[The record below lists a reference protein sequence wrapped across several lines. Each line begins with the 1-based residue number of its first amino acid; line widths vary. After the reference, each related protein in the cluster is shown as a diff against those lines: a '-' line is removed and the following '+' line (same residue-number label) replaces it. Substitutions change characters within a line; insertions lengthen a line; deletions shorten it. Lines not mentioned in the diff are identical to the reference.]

1 MSRNV
6 YFSQGVQSEKNL
18 YEDIII
24 ESIKIYGHEVFYMPR
39 KIIQV
44 DEILN
49 EDVASRFDS
58 AFNIE
63 MYVENVDGY
72 EGDGIL
78 MSKFGLEIRNQMKLV
93 VSRKRWDASVGVWNA
108 GYNNFRPSEGDLIYM
123 PSVKGVFE
131 IKFVELETPFYQL
144 QNLPVYKITC
154 ELFEYSNEDIDTG
167 VAEVDNL
174 QILKTQD
181 QTTYRSTFTY
191 QSIHAAITQLSP
203 NPTNLLYVGVTA
215 GIIVSGMAITS
226 TDYTGLSTSDNTLV
240 TSNSP
245 VDGTNNKTY
254 AIQFSTD
261 VTNSTT
267 IPTIPP
273 IGTRFGF
280 SYVTSGQAAVNQA
293 NITLTSVVT
302 GLIVGMRVGS
312 VLPILLPA
320 TPTSP
325 IYFRPGTRI
334 IAINTTTKVIT
345 LSENLLTSMPIR
357 SKVIF
362 TSGFEIGETVML
374 TYPGYLTAIAEAEVL
389 DVVEVTSI
397 PGLSNLSLGDT
408 VSAAGTSQLTIKTPA
423 ATAAAA
429 AKAFPLAIGMMITAV
444 TKDSSGYLAT
454 IIASAIADGTLIK
467 SIISRSSTVTVVTI
481 SKPLVA
487 AASYTTVTISPAVD
501 NLILTLGTITF
512 NDGIIHPLQAG
523 VIVTSLRN
531 SNTVSAKLV
540 DAMTLVDDEDI
551 HDGDIQSQN
560 SVLEIKGNDY
570 LDFTE
575 INPFGE
581 PNDG

>member
-1 MSRNV
+1 
-6 YFSQGVQSEKNL
+6 
-18 YEDIII
+18 
-24 ESIKIYGHEVFYMPR
+24 MPR

-123 PSVKGVFE
+123 PTVKGVFE

-174 QILKTQD
+174 QRLKTQD

-191 QSIHAAITQLSP
+191 QSIHAAITQVAP
-203 NPTNLLYVGVTA
+203 NATVLYLGVTA

-226 TDYTGLSTSDNTLV
+226 TDYTLLSATANTLV
-240 TSNSP
+240 TNDPTP
-245 VDGTNNKTY
+245 VAGTNNKTY
-254 AIQFSTD
+254 AIQFAPNASSPAT
-261 VTNSTT
+261 V
-267 IPTIPP
+267 PP

-280 SYVTSGQAAVNQA
+280 SYVTSGSAAVDQA
-293 NITLTSVVT
+293 NITLTFVT
-302 GLIVGMRVGS
+302 NLIVGMRVGS

-320 TPTSP
+320 TPPSP

-345 LSENLLTSMPIR
+345 LSENLLTSISAEPP

-408 VSAAGTSQLTIKTPA
+408 VSAIGASQLTIKTPA
-423 ATAAAA
+423 ATATAA
-429 AKAFPLAIGMMITAV
+429 AKAFPLAIGMMITGV
-444 TKDSSGYLAT
+444 TKNGPGVNAT
-454 IIASAIADGTLIK
+454 VITSAIAAGTLIN
-467 SIISRSSTVTVVTI
+467 SIVSISSTVTVITI
-481 SKPLVA
+481 SKALVA

-501 NLILTLGTITF
+501 NLIITLGTITF
-512 NDGIIHPLQAG
+512 NDGIIHPLTSG
-523 VIVTSLRN
+523 VIVTSLKN

-540 DAMTLVDDEDI
+540 DVMSLVDDEDI
-551 HDGDIQSQN
+551 YDGDIQSQN